1 MPQCSASETVQ
12 QQLAQVGL
20 SSSGEKDM
28 HDSKLLGDNE
38 VGSTEMRGRAISVS
52 APESGRRA
60 NFWTIVGF
68 CVAGLLC
75 SVIIQTSYLHMER
88 TSVIL
93 AEAPLS

>member
-1 MPQCSASETVQ
+1 
-12 QQLAQVGL
+12 
-20 SSSGEKDM
+20 M

-38 VGSTEMRGRAISVS
+38 VGSTEIRGQATNVV
-52 APESGRRA
+52 APASGRRA